1 MSESFIKKKLT
12 TRLQKG
18 GALLGDMRLL
28 VTAWSEEM
36 AGEDPLPLLTRSLTK
51 ATTARVRDTFV
62 RAFRPRF
69 INGSPPNAW
78 RLAKVLEDLKVDI
91 QFIRPIYYWITTRS
105 ESALYGY
112 VTEVLFPRSRLQD
125 REIRVEEAAAWLTR
139 ELHKNGK
146 KWTPLVTLKVARGLL
161 AALRDFEIL
170 EGTARKRL
178 TWPNLPPS
186 SGALIAFFLHQEGTT
201 GKGLVRH
208 LDWRLFLMG
217 GTAVEHLFLEC
228 HQQGWFKFES
238 LGNLC
243 RTEFPEISFE
253 EYAHV
258 VFG

>member
-1 MSESFIKKKLT
+1 MTENPPKRELT

-18 GALLGDMRLL
+18 GALLSDMRLL

-36 AGEDPLPLLTRSLTK
+36 VGQDPLPLLTRALPK
-51 ATTARVRDTFV
+51 ATTARARDTFA

-78 RLAKVLEDLKVDI
+78 RLVKVLEDLKVDT
-91 QFIRPIYYWITTRS
+91 QFIRPFYYWITARS
-105 ESALYGY
+105 ESALYGF
-112 VTEVLFPRSRLQD
+112 VTEVLYARSRSQD
-125 REIRVEEAAAWLTR
+125 REIRVEEAAAWFTR
-139 ELHKNGK
+139 ELQKIGK
-146 KWTPLVTLKVARGLL
+146 KWTPLVTLKVARGML

-170 EGTARKRL
+170 EGVVRKRL
-178 TWPNLPPS
+178 TWPNLPPAT
-186 SGALIAFFLHQEGTT
+186 GALIAFILQQEGTT

-217 GTAVEHLFLEC
+217 ETAVEHLFLEC
-228 HQQGWFKFES
+228 HQHGWFKFES

-243 RTEFPEISFE
+243 RTEFPENSFE